1 MALAVLL
8 QTGRVAA
15 EATVARLQAIEI
27 DAEVLGEPNVFVKV
41 ACGGNYRVRV
51 AVPEEELARA
61 RAELDVW
68 EKEAG
73 PRVAGLVRSLRRG
86 FFLGSLPALALLL
99 WLVLRDD
106 KKTGLW
112 IMLAP
117 AWLAGLMAWAWWSRR
132 REARP
137 AETGMGEE
145 PGTPGTLPDPDTG
158 KREREGLEPGV
169 PG

>member
-15 EATVARLQAIEI
+15 EATVARLQALAI
-27 DAEVLGEPNVFVKV
+27 DAEVLDEPNVFVKL

-51 AVPEEELARA
+51 AVPEEDLERARGELALWA
-61 RAELDVW
+61 R
-68 EKEAG
+68 EAG
-73 PRVAGLVRSLRRG
+73 PRVEGLARSIRLG

-99 WLVLRDD
+99 WLVLRSD
-106 KKTGLW
+106 KKTALW

-132 REARP
+132 REIQEMPPEGR
-137 AETGMGEE
+137 EE
-145 PGTPGTLPDPDTG
+145 NP
-158 KREREGLEPGV
+158 RC
-169 PG
+169 